1 MLHENSTRRHGDARE
16 PRSYRIFSS
25 FVCGGMT
32 SLGRERDIGEDV
44 NEEVDVVVVRMDIGA
59 DAVEKAVQVLSPAE
73 RRRLARFAIARD
85 GQRFA
90 VGRGHLRTLLG
101 ARLGMDP
108 ARVEIGYG
116 QNGKPALAGS
126 SATSALRFN
135 SARSGDLA
143 VVAFAYG
150 RELGVDVE
158 AVCCLRD
165 ADEIARRHFSR
176 HELGAYLALDPAEQ
190 LVGFYNCWTRKEAF
204 TKALGDG
211 LYHSLEAFDV
221 SLAPRDAARIL
232 RVGAISGEDCG
243 WELHGFIPAPGVVGA
258 LVVQRMANQARPLL
272 SAGMD

>member
-1 MLHENSTRRHGDARE
+1 MLQENSTRRHGDAWV
-16 PRSYRIFSS
+16 PLSYRIFSS
-25 FVCGGMT
+25 FVCGGMMP
-32 SLGRERDIGEDV
+32 LGRERDIGEDV
-44 NEEVDVVVVRMDIGA
+44 SEDVDVVVLRMDIGA
-59 DAVEKAVQVLSPAE
+59 DAVAKAVQILSSEE
-73 RRRLARFAIARD
+73 RLRVARYAIARD

-90 VGRGHLRTLLG
+90 VGRGRLRTLLG

-116 QNGKPALAGS
+116 PNGKPALAGS
-126 SATSALRFN
+126 SATSGLRFN

-143 VVAFAYG
+143 VFAFAYG

-176 HELGAYLALDPAEQ
+176 HELGDYLALEPAER

-204 TKALGDG
+204 TKAVGDG
-211 LYHSLEAFDV
+211 LYHSLDAFDV
-221 SLAPRDAARIL
+221 SLAPHDAAQIL
-232 RVGAISGEDCG
+232 RVGALSGEDCG